1 MSSVYR
7 NNEGYVDTTAG
18 MAIAHAAVA
27 EKKKKYRPIVY
38 ICSKYRGDTEKN
50 AADALKYCRFA
61 VRRGCI
67 PIAPHIF
74 FAHSGILNDADPEE
88 RKLGMFIG
96 IILLDRCEE
105 VWIFGNELS
114 DGMKREYDR
123 AVRRNIKIRTFTDSC
138 VEIGG

>member
-50 AADALKYCRFA
+50 AADALKYEETASRSHRISFSLIPASLMMLTRKNGNSACLSGSSCSTA
-61 VRRGCI
+61 VKR
-67 PIAPHIF
+67 
-74 FAHSGILNDADPEE
+74 SGSLETSSPTA
-88 RKLGMFIG
+88 
-96 IILLDRCEE
+96 
-105 VWIFGNELS
+105 
-114 DGMKREYDR
+114 
-123 AVRRNIKIRTFTDSC
+123 
-138 VEIGG
+138 